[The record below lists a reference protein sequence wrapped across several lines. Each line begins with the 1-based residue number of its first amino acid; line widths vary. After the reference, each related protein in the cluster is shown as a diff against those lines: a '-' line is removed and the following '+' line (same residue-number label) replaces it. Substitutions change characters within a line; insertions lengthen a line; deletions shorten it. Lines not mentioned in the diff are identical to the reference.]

1 MPQSI
6 YQQRLLPQPKLAWG
20 ALVLFACLIFVIN
33 HWTNI
38 DLAIQDFYFDSLH
51 HRFPWKNT
59 WFAEAFMH
67 GHIKKIL
74 MIFGVAII
82 LLVVLDFI
90 APIKTTA
97 PIVRFRLRFI
107 AIVAILDPLITSLI
121 KSRSVYHC
129 PWDVNRYGGSA
140 DFLRLFDPIPIG
152 MDAGHCFPAGHATS
166 GLWLAAF
173 CIFWL
178 PQRPK
183 IASLVFAIGLGIGFI
198 LGWVQQMRG
207 AHFLTHTLSSM
218 WIVSAII
225 LSMLSISQPIFN
237 RYQLP

>member
-1 MPQSI
+1 MPQSR
-6 YQQRLLPQPKLAWG
+6 YQQRLLPQTKLAWG

-90 APIKTTA
+90 APIK
-97 PIVRFRLRFI
+97 
-107 AIVAILDPLITSLI
+107 
-121 KSRSVYHC
+121 
-129 PWDVNRYGGSA
+129 
-140 DFLRLFDPIPIG
+140 
-152 MDAGHCFPAGHATS
+152 
-166 GLWLAAF
+166 
-173 CIFWL
+173 
-178 PQRPK
+178 
-183 IASLVFAIGLGIGFI
+183 
-198 LGWVQQMRG
+198 
-207 AHFLTHTLSSM
+207 
-218 WIVSAII
+218 
-225 LSMLSISQPIFN
+225 
-237 RYQLP
+237 